1 MWVCTIFGP
10 SCKPAYVDIP
20 SDIVDAMRLTN
31 PQEVANIVFS
41 NEAIPVR
48 LKEKFMHSGINVL
61 KQKTGVSPAVTKM

>member
-1 MWVCTIFGP
+1 
-10 SCKPAYVDIP
+10 
-20 SDIVDAMRLTN
+20 MRLMN

-61 KQKTGVSPAVTKM
+61 KQKTGIPPAATKCKYTMSVSESVIFLPFFFAV

>member
-48 LKEKFMHSGINVL
+48 LKEKFTHS
-61 KQKTGVSPAVTKM
+61 